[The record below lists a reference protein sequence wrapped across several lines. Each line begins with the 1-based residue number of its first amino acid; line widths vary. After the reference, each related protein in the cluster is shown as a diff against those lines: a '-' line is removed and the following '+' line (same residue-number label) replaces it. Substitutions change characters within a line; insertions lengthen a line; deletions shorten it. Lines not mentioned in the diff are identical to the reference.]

1 MDLHSYFRALIGQ
14 DPDRLAEFFDKD
26 AYINWHNTN
35 EHFTVSEF
43 IRANCEYPG
52 SWDGELEREEYIG
65 DLIIAVAHIFSRDMG
80 VSFHSTSFIKTKNG
94 RIQSIDEY
102 FGDDGRAPEWRLEMN
117 IGSKIK

>member
-1 MDLHSYFRALIGQ
+1 MDLHSYFNALIGQ

-26 AYINWHNTN
+26 AYI
-35 EHFTVSEF
+35 
-43 IRANCEYPG
+43 

-94 RIQSIDEY
+94 KIQLIDEY
-102 FGDDGRAPEWRLEMN
+102 FGDDGKAPEWRLEMN